1 MLEIKSHTV
10 TYGYIYDGKDLI
22 DEVLVI
28 YMKMPR
34 SYTAEDTVEINCHG
48 GVLVVKKVL
57 ETVLKNG
64 AVPAEPGGNL
74 PNALF

>member
-34 SYTAEDTVEINCHG
+34 SYTAEDTVEI
-48 GVLVVKKVL
+48 
-57 ETVLKNG
+57 TAT
-64 AVPAEPGGNL
+64 AV
-74 PNALF
+74 FWW